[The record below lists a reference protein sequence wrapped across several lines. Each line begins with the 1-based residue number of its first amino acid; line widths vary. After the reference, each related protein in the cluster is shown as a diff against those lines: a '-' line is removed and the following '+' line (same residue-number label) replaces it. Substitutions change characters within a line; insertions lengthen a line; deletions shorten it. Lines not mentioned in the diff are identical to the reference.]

1 MKSVWYSRRTFIS
14 FLGILALLVLG
25 FKGEEVGF
33 HIVAIVLGIVGANAA
48 EGAFVGNTVST
59 QTPAPEK
66 AQNKSRKPK

>member
-1 MKSVWYSRRTFIS
+1 VKSIWYSRRTFIS

-48 EGAFVGNTVST
+48 EGAILGS
-59 QTPAPEK
+59 PSAPESSTS
-66 AQNKSRKPK
+66 QNKSRRTK

>member
-1 MKSVWYSRRTFIS
+1 MKSIWYSRRTFIS

-48 EGAFVGNTVST
+48 EGAILGNSKN
-59 QTPAPEK
+59 PAILTEK
-66 AQNKSRKPK
+66 ESRKSE

>member
-1 MKSVWYSRRTFIS
+1 MKSIWHSRRTFIS

-48 EGAFVGNTVST
+48 EGALSSGSLV
-59 QTPAPEK
+59 PKLAAPEPEK
-66 AQNKSRKPK
+66 KPSRKLK